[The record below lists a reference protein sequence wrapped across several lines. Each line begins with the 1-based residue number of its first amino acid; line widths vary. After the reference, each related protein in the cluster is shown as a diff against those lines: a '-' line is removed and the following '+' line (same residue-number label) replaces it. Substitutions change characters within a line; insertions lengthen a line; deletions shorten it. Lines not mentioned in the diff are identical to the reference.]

1 MNQGQ
6 INGFALGG
14 SASGG
19 SNALLQGGFAS
30 TPLLSALLVSSAILT
45 GGLFTASDAKGR
57 VSHFLA
63 GGVAA
68 DSVVGGKQFY
78 TANLQQGIFS
88 GGQVSANLGR
98 APGLNGGVESGND
111 TSGQVLASARLQS
124 VDTVGDTGTV
134 GGALVQGAALNDGLY
149 GTSYTSG
156 LLVGSVVLVAD
167 GLNSGS
173 ELGGWL
179 DSGFTLSGGAESTGT
194 LGAGYF
200 IPALLQDGIQST
212 HDTGHEIDVSPVLM
226 DGVISV
232 STVGSPVLRV
242 SPALNSGIASD
253 HDFVAQII
261 LSPQSNDGI
270 EATATL
276 GGLWRVDAR
285 VTGGASST
293 SLADSVNLVA
303 AQKLL
308 GGVTSTNSAAATLV
322 SSPHLGSGIA
332 GSGLLSAQLRT
343 GTQLQFGFGGTGTL
357 EGALQASPTLQGG
370 LASAGSFG
378 GAMTT
383 VIYLRQ
389 GVEGA
394 STAGADYRLD
404 ARLYD
409 GCATPTE
416 ASGGLRI
423 FATLHGGATSAGEVS
438 ATPVR
443 IGVRL
448 ASEPMASP
456 GEVGGALAASNTLPS
471 AAFLSLCETG
481 GQLLAVSHLTDGV
494 TSEGQVFGD
503 ILQGFLDPFLNNRA
517 LTIESASPVLSIET
531 PQEDI

>member
-1 MNQGQ
+1 MNQGR

-14 SASGG
+14 GASGG

-30 TPLLSALLVSSAILT
+30 AAMLSALLASSAILT

-68 DSVVGGKQFY
+68 NSEVGGKQFY
-78 TANLQQGIFS
+78 TANLQRGIFS
-88 GGQVSANLGR
+88 DGQVSANLGR

-111 TSGQVLASARLQS
+111 ALGQVQADARLQTA
-124 VDTVGDTGTV
+124 DTVGDTSSV
-134 GGALVQGAALNDGLY
+134 GGALAQGAALNDGLY

-179 DSGFTLSGGAESTGT
+179 DNGFILYGGAESTGT

-212 HDTGHEIDVSPVLM
+212 HDTGYEIDISPVLT

-232 STVGSPVLRV
+232 NTVGSPVLRV

-261 LSPQSNDGI
+261 LSPNSNDGI
-270 EATATL
+270 EATSTL

-285 VTGGASST
+285 VTGGINSA

-303 AQKLL
+303 TQKIR
-308 GGVTSTNSAAATLV
+308 GGITSTSTAAANLV
-322 SSPHLGSGIA
+322 SSPHLNSGIA
-332 GSGLLSAQLRT
+332 GSSLLSAQLRA
-343 GTQLQFGFGGTGTL
+343 GPRLQFGFGGTGAL

-378 GAMTT
+378 GA
-383 VIYLRQ
+383 
-389 GVEGA
+389 
-394 STAGADYRLD
+394 
-404 ARLYD
+404 
-409 GCATPTE
+409 
-416 ASGGLRI
+416 
-423 FATLHGGATSAGEVS
+423 
-438 ATPVR
+438 
-443 IGVRL
+443 
-448 ASEPMASP
+448 
-456 GEVGGALAASNTLPS
+456 LAASNILPS
-471 AAFLSLCETG
+471 AAFLSPCEVG
-481 GQLLAVSHLTDGV
+481 GQLLATPHLTDGV
-494 TSEGQVFGD
+494 SSGGLLSGD
-503 ILQGFLDPFLNNRA
+503 IVQGFLDPLLNNRA
-517 LTIESASPVLSIET
+517 LSIESATPVFSIET

>member
-6 INGFALGG
+6 INGFAMGAG
-14 SASGG
+14 ASGG

-30 TPLLSALLVSSAILT
+30 AGLLSSLLVASALLT
-45 GGLFTASDAKGR
+45 GGLFTESDTKGR

-124 VDTVGDTGTV
+124 ADTVGDTSTV
-134 GGALVQGAALNDGLY
+134 GGALAQGAVLNDGLY
-149 GTSYTSG
+149 GTSYASA

-179 DSGFTLSGGAESTGT
+179 DNGFTLSGGAESTGT

-212 HDTGHEIDVSPVLM
+212 HDTGHEIDISPVLM

-232 STVGSPVLRV
+232 NTVGSPVLRV

-285 VTGGASST
+285 VTGGVDST
-293 SLADSVNLVA
+293 SLTDSVNLVA
-303 AQKLL
+303 AQKLRGGIQSTGVVFALL
-308 GGVTSTNSAAATLV
+308 G
-322 SSPHLGSGIA
+322 SSPHLDGGVFTSAFLSVQLRASARLRSGLDGSGM
-332 GSGLLSAQLRT
+332 T
-343 GTQLQFGFGGTGTL
+343 D
-357 EGALQASPTLQGG
+357 GALRASPRLQGG
-370 LASAGSFG
+370 TDSTSALD
-378 GAMTT
+378 GAIATA
-383 VIYLRQ
+383 IYLRD
-389 GVEGA
+389 GA
-394 STAGADYRLD
+394 DSADAADAQYRLGAVLANGCDSGSISSGAFKAFAILHSGADSAGA
-404 ARLYD
+404 
-409 GCATPTE
+409 
-416 ASGGLRI
+416 
-423 FATLHGGATSAGEVS
+423 VS
-438 ATPVR
+438 ATPIR
-443 IGVRL
+443 ISAL
-448 ASEPMASP
+448 LPSQPLTSSSLLD
-456 GEVGGALAASNTLPS
+456 GALAASATLPS
-471 AAFLSLCETG
+471 AAFLSLCEVG
-481 GQLLAVSHLTDGV
+481 GHLLAIPHLTDGV
-494 TSEGQVFGD
+494 SSGGLLSGD
-503 ILQGFLDPFLNNRA
+503 IVQGFLDPLLNNRA
-517 LTIESASPVLSIET
+517 LSIESATPVFSIET

>member
-111 TSGQVLASARLQS
+111 TSGQVLASARLQTA
-124 VDTVGDTGTV
+124 DTVGDTSTV
-134 GGALVQGAALNDGLY
+134 GGAVAQGAALNDGLY
-149 GTSYTSG
+149 GTSYASA

-167 GLNSGS
+167 GLTSGS

-179 DSGFTLSGGAESTGT
+179 DNGFTLSGGAESTGT

-212 HDTGHEIDVSPVLM
+212 HGTGHEIDISPVLM

-232 STVGSPVLRV
+232 NTVGSPVLRV

-285 VTGGASST
+285 VTGGVDST
-293 SLADSVNLVA
+293 SLTDSVNLVA
-303 AQKLL
+303 AQKLRGGIQSTGVVFALL
-308 GGVTSTNSAAATLV
+308 G
-322 SSPHLGSGIA
+322 SSPHLDGGVFTSAFLSVQLRASARLRSGLDGSGM
-332 GSGLLSAQLRT
+332 T
-343 GTQLQFGFGGTGTL
+343 D
-357 EGALQASPTLQGG
+357 GALRASPRLQGG
-370 LASAGSFG
+370 TDSTSALD
-378 GAMTT
+378 GAIATD
-383 VIYLRQ
+383 IYLRD
-389 GVEGA
+389 GA
-394 STAGADYRLD
+394 DSAGAADAQYRLG
-404 ARLYD
+404 AVLAN
-409 GCATPTE
+409 GCD
-416 ASGGLRI
+416 SGSISSGALKA
-423 FATLHGGATSAGEVS
+423 FAILHSGADSAGEVS
-438 ATPVR
+438 ATPMR

-471 AAFLSLCETG
+471 AAFLSPCEVG
-481 GQLLAVSHLTDGV
+481 GHLLAIPHLTDGV
-494 TSEGQVFGD
+494 SSGGLLSGD
-503 ILQGFLDPFLNNRA
+503 IMQGFLDPLLNNRA
-517 LTIESASPVLSIET
+517 LSIESATPVFSIET